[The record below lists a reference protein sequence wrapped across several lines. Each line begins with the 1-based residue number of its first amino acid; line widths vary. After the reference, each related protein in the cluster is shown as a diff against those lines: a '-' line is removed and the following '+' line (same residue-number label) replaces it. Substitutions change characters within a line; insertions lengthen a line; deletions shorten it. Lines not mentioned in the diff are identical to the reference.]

1 MKPTT
6 TATKTQQPPGSMP
19 PYTTH
24 NHIDLN
30 PQTQRHHKQHI
41 NPPISTHK
49 PTEKWIFNFGMRK
62 EKKKEEE
69 KKLGWEMWRGKKKK
83 RRKKKL
89 KAEEER
95 QKNSEM
101 GRHVGVNE

>member
-69 KKLGWEMWRGKKKK
+69 KKIGMRNVKRKEEKKKK
-83 RRKKKL
+83 KEIRARRRKTKKF
-89 KAEEER
+89 
-95 QKNSEM
+95 
-101 GRHVGVNE
+101 

>member
-24 NHIDLN
+24 NHTDLN

-41 NPPISTHK
+41 NPLISTHK
-49 PTEKWIFNFGMRK
+49 PTEKWIFNFGMRNVK
-62 EKKKEEE
+62 RKEEKKK
-69 KKLGWEMWRGKKKK
+69 KKEIKER
-83 RRKKKL
+83 RRKTKKF
-89 KAEEER
+89 
-95 QKNSEM
+95 
-101 GRHVGVNE
+101 

>member
-69 KKLGWEMWRGKKKK
+69 KKNWDEKCEEE

-89 KAEEER
+89 EQEEER

>member
-24 NHIDLN
+24 NHTDLN
-30 PQTQRHHKQHI
+30 PQTQHHHKQNI

-49 PTEKWIFNFGMRK
+49 PIEKWIFNFGMRK

-69 KKLGWEMWRGKKKK
+69 KQIGMRIVKRKEEKKEEK
-83 RRKKKL
+83 R
-89 KAEEER
+89 
-95 QKNSEM
+95 N
-101 GRHVGVNE
+101 

>member
-6 TATKTQQPPGSMP
+6 TATKTQQPPRSMP

-24 NHIDLN
+24 NHTNLN

-41 NPPISTHK
+41 NPLISTHK

-69 KKLGWEMWRGKKKK
+69 KKIGMRNVKRKEEKKKK
-83 RRKKKL
+83 KEIRARRRKKK
-89 KAEEER
+89 KF
-95 QKNSEM
+95 
-101 GRHVGVNE
+101 